1 VPVVTA
7 VVEGK
12 PDFKLHDEVSRA
24 RCGALRLCQ
33 LCGKPMPDLMAFI
46 GARESIERRTFGEPP
61 AHRAC
66 LDFAFD
72 ACPFLAGKGYR
83 EGWRDA
89 ARAAG
94 FAVLEPAKPPP
105 EMGILITNG
114 YYLVSDDEGLTG
126 FKYKAAEPLHIEWR
140 KRG

>member
-7 VVEGK
+7 VVEGT
-12 PDFKLHDEVSRA
+12 PDFKLHDEVARA

-33 LCGKPMPDLMAFI
+33 LCGKPLEGQMAFV
-46 GARESIERRTFGEPP
+46 GARHSVERRIFGEPP
-61 AHRAC
+61 AHVEC
-66 LDFAFD
+66 LDFAFE

-89 ARAAG
+89 ARAEG
-94 FAVLEPAKPPP
+94 YTVLEPDEPPE
-105 EMGILITNG
+105 EMGILITTG
-114 YYLVSDDEGLTG
+114 YWLIADDEGATG
-126 FKYKAAEPLHIEWR
+126 FKYQAAEPLKIEWR